1 MASLREL
8 IIKISAN
15 SQSFQTEIARASRMG
30 ADYYKTMQNGGRA
43 ATAASRESQRAL
55 QALNG
60 QMTDVLTSAKALTGV
75 MAGAFAASNLVQM
88 ADRYA
93 TLSAQI
99 KLATTDSLDFAKAQ
113 KGLMDISQRTGSAL
127 ADNSALFS
135 RASSSLR
142 EWGYG
147 TEDILKL
154 TDTLAN
160 GLAVSGATAEET
172 SSLIVQ
178 LSQALGRGVLR
189 GQDFNSVAQSGG
201 RIMKALADGLGVA
214 QKELKGMA
222 DAGQLTTD
230 KIVPALISQLETLK
244 EEYNQIPTSVS
255 QATTRV
261 QNALMEWVG
270 GTNQATGATS
280 ALAGVLSGAANNI
293 DTLATGAMAL
303 VGVGL
308 ARYLGNT
315 ATEAVRSAAGLATAV
330 KGEVAVAAAQVRGA
344 SIARQRATA
353 AVYRAQQAVRAA
365 TTADAQAAAEVRLAA
380 AQQAAARA
388 TEARA
393 AAQARLNGLTSI
405 SSRLMTGALGLVG
418 GIPGLLMIAAG
429 AWYAVHQKTEAARQ
443 SALDYIKTLDE
454 IKPKIKSMGISES
467 AETETKIGAGVQA
480 LKQQYD
486 AQLGVVQDYARRVAT
501 LEEAAA
507 SAQYTAYGLREDIER
522 GLARA
527 RRELVIESDKLAQK
541 QKEVTDAQNVGAQAA
556 DRTATAMAE
565 AAGAVGSL
573 AQQYEILNRVTRQ
586 TTFPA
591 SPKFGGMV
599 LTGLNTEQQNAMD
612 KLAREKVL
620 ATLKGAEKAK
630 QQAIY
635 AADDLGLPAG
645 FREQYIAGSVQAYN
659 DNEATNYKAP
669 KTPKGPKTEGQKA
682 EDQYTRLIKQQREQI
697 ALAGTSGE
705 LARMKYQIAEG
716 ELQTLTAQQKQVL
729 LKNAALIDQKR
740 TAEQLVNL
748 ENQLADSNANARAA
762 NDAQASGW
770 GLGSRVRERA
780 QELAD
785 IKREFEE
792 RERDLLHQRTAGD
805 ITEEQYTASLS
816 LSRRYQAERE
826 KDQKAHYKRLDAMR
840 DDWAAGA
847 SEGLANWVDTASDYT
862 TQVAETTENAI
873 GGFVDTLADA
883 LNDNEASWKDWSIS
897 VLKSIEKV
905 LINAAIVNSLKSLSS
920 SGGAFGSFLSAIVP
934 NADGGVYRSANLS
947 AYSGQIVSSP
957 TLFAF
962 ANGAGLM
969 GEAGPEAIMPLT
981 RAANGKLG
989 VASVGGGG
997 GGHYE
1002 TNIEVHVDRSGNTD
1016 AQTGGNADAVGQAFA
1031 QTVSQ
1036 SVQDGIRRELR
1047 PGGMIWAAQQ
1057 SR

>member
-30 ADYYKTMQNGGRA
+30 ADYYKTMQQGGRA
-43 ATAASRESQRAL
+43 AAAASRESQRAL
-55 QALNG
+55 SDLNG
-60 QMTDVLTSAKALTGV
+60 QMTSVIASAKTLTGV
-75 MAGAFAASNLVQM
+75 MAGVFTV
-88 ADRYA
+88 
-93 TLSAQI
+93 
-99 KLATTDSLDFAKAQ
+99 
-113 KGLMDISQRTGSAL
+113 GSAL
-127 ADNSALFS
+127 KAADEWGQYQSRLKMAAGSATEMRAVQERLLQISDRTYKSIDEQAELYIRSASAMREMGYNTEKTVDFIDSMSSALTINAASAEKGKSAIDAVSKAMVSGKVSGDNWNRILEITPTIVGDIAKHLGITETAVKQMAAAGELSMRTFADAVIAAKDRSAELADSMPNTIGDAITKLQNHFKTYIADVNQASEATATITGVIGLAADNV
-135 RASSSLR
+135 
-142 EWGYG
+142 
-147 TEDILKL
+147 DKL
-154 TDTLAN
+154 
-160 GLAVSGATAEET
+160 V
-172 SSLIVQ
+172 
-178 LSQALGRGVLR
+178 
-189 GQDFNSVAQSGG
+189 
-201 RIMKALADGLGVA
+201 
-214 QKELKGMA
+214 
-222 DAGQLTTD
+222 
-230 KIVPALISQLETLK
+230 
-244 EEYNQIPTSVS
+244 
-255 QATTRV
+255 
-261 QNALMEWVG
+261 
-270 GTNQATGATS
+270 TGA
-280 ALAGVLSGAANNI
+280 AVLGG
-293 DTLATGAMAL
+293 L
-303 VGVGL
+303 GL

-315 ATEAVRSAAGLATAV
+315 ATEAMRSTTGLAAAV

-365 TTADAQAAAEVRLAA
+365 TSADAQAAAEVRLAA

-405 SSRLMTGALGLVG
+405 SSRLMSGALGLVG
-418 GIPGLLMIAAG
+418 GVPGLLMVAAG

-454 IKPKIKSMGISES
+454 IKPKIKDMGISEAS
-467 AETETKIGAGVQA
+467 DTGAKVAAGAEVLRRE
-480 LKQQYD
+480 YD
-486 AQLGVVQDYARRVAT
+486 AQLAVVQEKTRQIAT

-507 SAQYTAYGLREDIER
+507 NAQYQAYGLQEGIEQ
-522 GLARA
+522 GLTRL
-527 RRELVIESDKLAQK
+527 RRERIVENDRLAAK
-541 QKEVTDAQNVGAQAA
+541 QRELNEVEAVHTQAL
-556 DRTATAMAE
+556 DQATSQMAK

-591 SPKFGGMV
+591 PPKFGGMV
-599 LTGLNTEQQNAMD
+599 LSGLNPEQQNAMD

-620 ATLKGAEKAK
+620 ATLKGEAKAR

-635 AADDLGLPAG
+635 AAEDLALPAG

-659 DNEATNYKAP
+659 DNAATNYKPP
-669 KTPKGPKTEGQKA
+669 KTPKGPKTDEQRA
-682 EDQYTRLIKQQREQI
+682 EDQYTRLLKQQREQI

-705 LARMKYQIAEG
+705 LARIKYQIAEG
-716 ELQTLTAQQKQVL
+716 ELQALTDQQKQVL

-740 TAEQLVNL
+740 TAEQLLNL

-785 IKREFEE
+785 IKREFED
-792 RERDLLHQRTAGD
+792 RERDLLRQRTAGD
-805 ITEEQYTASLS
+805 ITEEQYTASLA

-826 KDQKAHYKRLDAMR
+826 TDQKAHYKRLDAMR

-862 TQVAETTENAI
+862 TQVADATESAI
-873 GGFVDTLADA
+873 SGFVDTLTDA

-905 LINAAIVNSLKSLSS
+905 LLNAAIVNSLKSLSG
-920 SGGAFGSFLSAIVP
+920 SGGAFGSLLSAIIP

-997 GGHYE
+997 GHYE

-1016 AQTGGNADAVGQAFA
+1016 AQTSGNADAVGQAFA